1 MKKKLIIMIS
11 ITILII
17 IIILGLLINM
27 SGLADINND
36 TVLEQQKES
45 VEPIQNIV
53 EPVSENVDFF
63 TVQSYIQEFIEQI
76 NMNNPVY
83 YTGGERIDQSII
95 AKWTYSLLSQE
106 YIDKNAI
113 TEENV
118 YEYVDNIEESLIFVP
133 LKMNEIKLEN
143 TTKYAIYGFTQTVNN
158 EYREDL
164 YFILNV
170 DNNNNTYS
178 IEPLKNIRSIEEIE
192 LNNNNLE
199 IEKNRYNT
207 YKEKK
212 ITDEYICEQYLYI
225 YKRLML
231 AKTQEA
237 YNYLNEEYRDK
248 KFDSLQDYTDYVTNN
263 KDKIAQIALNAY
275 SINDNRYICR
285 DQWNN
290 YYIFNVN
297 GVFDY
302 NVMLDIYTVDVKE
315 FTEKYNSSSNE
326 NKVAMN
332 VEKIESAINNRDYKF
347 IYNKLDE
354 TFKNNNFKSLDEFAE
369 YINKNFFDNN
379 NLEYESISNEGNV
392 YIYTIKLT
400 DVNNEENTKTMTI
413 IMKLK
418 EGTDFVMSFSIE

>member
-45 VEPIQNIV
+45 VEPIQNMLK
-53 EPVSENVDFF
+53 PVSQNVEFF

-95 AKWTYSLLSQE
+95 AKWTYSLLSKE
-106 YIDKNAI
+106 YIDKNSI

-143 TTKYAIYGFTQTVNN
+143 TTKYVIYGFTQTVNN

>member
-1 MKKKLIIMIS
+1 MKKKLIIMIG

-17 IIILGLLINM
+17 IIILGLLITM

-45 VEPIQNIV
+45 AEPIQSMV
-53 EPVSENVDFF
+53 KPVSENVEFF

-297 GVFDY
+297 GVFAY